1 MYVGSVVRN
10 HMFVQ
15 SEQGGYEYCW
25 IRYRLIRVGWPHGG
39 ECGIIGN
46 IVSVS
51 VYDGCK
57 LFANT

>member
-1 MYVGSVVRN
+1 
-10 HMFVQ
+10 MFVQ
-15 SEQGGYEYCW
+15 SEQRGYEYCW
-25 IRYRLIRVGWPHGG
+25 IRCRLIRVGWPHGG

-46 IVSVS
+46 IVPVS